1 MSVVL
6 DHGLIREMCFFFFFK
21 VNMLVVLAVVGLWGA
36 APPKIRPRGSFVASY
51 DPGHWIW

>member
-6 DHGLIREMCFFFFFK
+6 DHGLIREMCFFFFN
-21 VNMLVVLAVVGLWGA
+21 VNMLVVLAVVGLRGA